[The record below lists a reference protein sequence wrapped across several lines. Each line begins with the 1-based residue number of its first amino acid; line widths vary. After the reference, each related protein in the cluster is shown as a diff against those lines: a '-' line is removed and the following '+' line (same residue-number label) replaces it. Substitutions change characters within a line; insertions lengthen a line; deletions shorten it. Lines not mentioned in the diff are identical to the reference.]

1 MLVLTVGNQQCI
13 EINIDG
19 EIIVLSIVKIDEKK
33 VKIGFF
39 ADKKKTI
46 FSVVKNNLS
55 FYWNREKFSNV
66 NNSTGPDEKLRV
78 ASKEREHAGSGDSKL
93 S

>member
-13 EINIDG
+13 EINIGG
-19 EIIVLSIVKIDEKK
+19 EIIVVSIVKIDEKK

-39 ADKKKTI
+39 ADRKKTI

-55 FYWNREKFSNV
+55 FYWNKEKFSNA
-66 NNSTGPDEKLRV
+66 NDS
-78 ASKEREHAGSGDSKL
+78 AGSKQESRMVNEKCEHVGNGNN
-93 S
+93 

>member
-13 EINIDG
+13 EINIGG
-19 EIIVLSIVKIDEKK
+19 EIIVVSIVKIDEKK

-39 ADKKKTI
+39 ADRKKTI

-55 FYWNREKFSNV
+55 FYWNKEKFSNA
-66 NNSTGPDEKLRV
+66 NNSTGSNESPRDIIKPC
-78 ASKEREHAGSGDSKL
+78 EHVGKSDS
-93 S
+93 